1 MAALTMENEEAKF
14 ENEPAFDLESLTGP
28 QPAEEQDWLWQEL
41 EGRVAGGAL
50 ERTSKY
56 LDLPYEERE
65 LLARAETSARIGA
78 TAEQFGLTPR
88 ETAALAAL
96 VKYAFIGEFPKR
108 EFTVTMTRLFGF
120 DETKARGITHALQE
134 LLDKAGTF
142 KPLEKKTRAAIA
154 PELDALPRVSAERR
168 ETTPPAGGTTE
179 APQGSIA
186 PLPPQED
193 APFILHEEQ
202 GASGGPLSESAPDAI
217 RPSFSFRPRD
227 EQKPPQPPKPVS
239 VRIETNKDK
248 EEDGAKTR
256 IVHYSKFRT
265 PLDSDSSNAQ

>member
-1 MAALTMENEEAKF
+1 MTNEETQL

-41 EGRVAGGAL
+41 EGRVTGGSL

-56 LDLPYEERE
+56 LDLPHEERE

-108 EFTVTMTRLFGF
+108 EFAVTMTRLFGF

-142 KPLEKKTRAAIA
+142 KPLEKKGRAAIA

-168 ETTPPAGGTTE
+168 ETTPPAGGAAE
-179 APQGSIA
+179 AAQGPASPPA
-186 PLPPQED
+186 PQED

-202 GASGGPLSESAPDAI
+202 GASGRPPSEPPPDVS
-217 RPSFSFRPRD
+217 RPSFSFRPRE

-248 EEDGAKTR
+248 EEGGAKTR

-265 PLDSDSSNAQ
+265 PLDDADANTK